1 MHTIYQREQN
11 KKTKKFLHYVI
22 GRNVLAKKLIIN
34 PTFKTCISFSF
45 FTRFLWF
52 LEHKCRGTCSARWNL
67 QNWKK
72 IQNKK
77 VIELCNWIKCWGKT
91 DHKPH
96 FPYIYICI
104 SFSFLIE
111 FIWFLEHRWRRRFCD
126 GRNLQKWKKKK
137 KKKLLRS
144 VFENTQNE
152 QHKNSHAA
160 GIGEYITIACKD
172 APLCL
177 LLSFTPCS
185 YTLPILHNIVRITH
199 PTDARIQ
206 NFWLTKE

>member
-1 MHTIYQREQN
+1 LEEKGKKKYWN
-11 KKTKKFLHYVI
+11 KKKLKK
-22 GRNVLAKKLIIN
+22 R
-34 PTFKTCISFSF
+34 
-45 FTRFLWF
+45 
-52 LEHKCRGTCSARWNL
+52 
-67 QNWKK
+67 
-72 IQNKK
+72 
-77 VIELCNWIKCWGKT
+77 
-91 DHKPH
+91 
-96 FPYIYICI
+96 
-104 SFSFLIE
+104 
-111 FIWFLEHRWRRRFCD
+111 
-126 GRNLQKWKKKK
+126 KKKK